1 MYTAGNENTERTQ
14 LPGLA
19 LWWVGFGPI
28 CVRFSCGIRAIVNVC
43 GDSLGL
49 NAAVRGVGKSVIH
62 NYGMGGMGF
71 EDEFRGLVEDWVR
84 VQNSMETH
92 FSPHPKGETLCPDDA
107 VMTPVSD
114 AA

>member
-1 MYTAGNENTERTQ
+1 
-14 LPGLA
+14 
-19 LWWVGFGPI
+19 
-28 CVRFSCGIRAIVNVC
+28 
-43 GDSLGL
+43 
-49 NAAVRGVGKSVIH
+49 
-62 NYGMGGMGF
+62 MGF

-84 VQNSMETH
+84 VQNNMETH

>member
-1 MYTAGNENTERTQ
+1 
-14 LPGLA
+14 
-19 LWWVGFGPI
+19 
-28 CVRFSCGIRAIVNVC
+28 
-43 GDSLGL
+43 
-49 NAAVRGVGKSVIH
+49 
-62 NYGMGGMGF
+62 MGF